1 MLGLLWLYSGRKRR
15 PLQDISAS
23 SSNITNFTWA
33 WDSSKTTELLSGMG
47 VSLMDKELLDT
58 ENTPQEQILS
68 SSPPQ
73 KRQRVAERDSDHT
86 FMIARR
92 PRQNREATR
101 GVSWEVLPDELFLS
115 IFSYLPLTTLLK
127 VSRVCKRWHRLSF
140 DESLWSSLDLT
151 GKSLL
156 PGVIGQVLS
165 AGIVA
170 FRCPRACVPE
180 PLFKNSRPLRIQHMD
195 LSNCTISVATLQS
208 ILCRCHKIQNLSLEG
223 LVLSD
228 DILRSIAQNSD
239 LVRLNLA
246 GCSGFSSETLEELLS
261 SCPRLEELNVS
272 WCDFTADHIKGLMN
286 HIPAS
291 VTQLNIS
298 GYRQN
303 LNIADIKLLVERC
316 PNITNLDLSD
326 SVMLTSECFP
336 DFHQLLFLSNL
347 SLSRC
352 YQISP
357 ATLLELGK
365 LPMLKSLGVFG
376 IVTDS
381 SLQLLKETLA
391 HLSINCSHFTTI
403 ARPTV
408 GNKKNRDIWGVK
420 CRLTFRQNDG
430 L

>member
-1 MLGLLWLYSGRKRR
+1 MQRR
-15 PLQDISAS
+15 HLQDISAS

-47 VSLMDKELLDT
+47 VSLIDKELLDT

-68 SSPPQ
+68 LSPPP
-73 KRQRVAERDSDHT
+73 KRKRLADKDSDQC
-86 FMIARR
+86 FVIARR
-92 PRQNREATR
+92 PRQSRQISC
-101 GVSWEVLPDELFLS
+101 GVSWEALPDELILS

-127 VSRVCKRWHRLSF
+127 VARVCKRWHRLSF
-140 DESLWSSLDLT
+140 DESLWHSLDLT

-170 FRCPRACVPE
+170 FRCPRACVAE
-180 PLFKNSRPLRIQHMD
+180 PLFKNSSPLRIQHMD
-195 LSNCTISVATLQS
+195 LSNCTISAAALHS
-208 ILCRCHKIQNLSLEG
+208 ILCRCHKMQNLSLEG

-228 DILRSIAQNSD
+228 EILRSIAQNTE
-239 LVRLNLA
+239 LVRLNLS
-246 GCSGFSSETLEELLS
+246 GCSGFSAETLEEVLINCS
-261 SCPRLEELNVS
+261 RLEELNIS
-272 WCDFTADHIKGLMN
+272 WCDFTADHIRALVN
-286 HIPAS
+286 HIPPS
-291 VTQLNIS
+291 VTQLNAS

-303 LNIADIKLLVERC
+303 LQLDDVKLLVERC

-336 DFHQLLFLSNL
+336 DFHQLVYLHNL

-357 ATLLELGK
+357 AALLELGN
-365 LPMLKSLGVFG
+365 LPTLRTLSVFG

-381 SLQLLKETLA
+381 SLQLLKETLP
-391 HLSINCSHFTTI
+391 HLSINCFHFTSI

-408 GNKKNRDIWGVK
+408 GNKRNRDIWGLK